1 MGAMSVLRYK
11 AWLNA
16 HCGEG
21 LAVYLAVMAFFLP
34 LSPAVTNHLLV
45 GLPALLLWAWRQHQL
60 ASLTERKAALLFSGF
75 AVVGALSL
83 LVSPRFGESAYNYV
97 YLMGRYALIY
107 FSIVVGIK
115 NSRQAYQVV
124 GAILASSFLVS
135 CYGIYQ
141 YFHGAAMLTSEWV
154 DVAQFPTLKTRAF
167 STLQNPN
174 LLAAFLLMVMSLAGG
189 IFFSTAKLR
198 FRLPLL
204 GIGAVALLCLL
215 FTYSRGAWVSLI
227 VVAVICGF
235 LFSRRLLWVLGPA
248 LLLVGFFAREEV
260 LSRITSI
267 FNPTDTSATLRMA
280 LWESTW
286 GMISDHP
293 LTGVGWGAYQFVYPQ
308 YDFFIQNP
316 DTIIFHAH
324 NLYLNIAAELGLP
337 GIAFFLLALA
347 THLAIAFQ
355 VLHRTKSVE
364 RRGIM
369 MGLIAI
375 IIGVLV
381 NGMTDYAL
389 FNIEISMIFWLFAA
403 LICVFSRI
411 TEQEQMAAAAKAV

>member
-1 MGAMSVLRYK
+1 MGAISVLRYK
-11 AWLNA
+11 TWLNA

-21 LAVYLAVMAFFLP
+21 LAAYLAVMAFFLP

-45 GLPALLLWAWRQHQL
+45 GLPVLLFWAWRQHQL
-60 ASLTERKAALLFSGF
+60 ASLTERKAAFLFGGF
-75 AVVGALSL
+75 AAVGALSL

-97 YLMGRYALIY
+97 YLMGRYALMY
-107 FSIVVGIK
+107 FSIVLGIK

-124 GAILASSFLVS
+124 GAILVSSFLVS

-189 IFFSTAKLR
+189 IFFSTSKLR

-204 GIGAVALLCLL
+204 GVGVVALLCLL
-215 FTYSRGAWVSLI
+215 FTYSRGAWVSLV
-227 VVAVICGF
+227 VVAVVCGF
-235 LFSRRLLWVLGPA
+235 LFSRLLLWILGPA

-260 LSRITSI
+260 LNRVTSI

-316 DTIIFHAH
+316 ETIIFHAH

-337 GIAFFLLALA
+337 GIAFFLLALT
-347 THLAIAFQ
+347 THLAIGFQ
-355 VLHRTKSVE
+355 VLRRTANRE

-369 MGLIAI
+369 IGLIAI

-403 LICVFSRI
+403 LICVFARI
-411 TEQEQMAAAAKAV
+411 TEQERNAAVAKAT

>member
-1 MGAMSVLRYK
+1 MSVLRYK
-11 AWLNA
+11 VWLNS

-21 LAVYLAVMAFFLP
+21 LAAYLAVMAFFLP
-34 LSPAVTNHLLV
+34 LSPAVTNQLLV
-45 GLPALLLWAWRQHQL
+45 GLPVLLLWTWRQRQL
-60 ASLTERKAALLFSGF
+60 ASLTERKAAFLFSGF

-107 FSIVVGIK
+107 FSILVGIK

-189 IFFSTAKLR
+189 IFFSTSRLR

-204 GIGAVALLCLL
+204 GVGAVALLCLL

-227 VVAVICGF
+227 VVAVICGV

-248 LLLVGFFAREEV
+248 LLLIGFFAREEV

-316 DTIIFHAH
+316 ETIIFHAH

-337 GIAFFLLALA
+337 GIAFFLLALVM
-347 THLAIAFQ
+347 HLVIAFQ
-355 VLHRTKSVE
+355 VLHRTKKVE
-364 RRGIM
+364 RRGVM

-411 TEQEQMAAAAKAV
+411 TEQEQKMAANEAA

>member
-1 MGAMSVLRYK
+1 
-11 AWLNA
+11 
-16 HCGEG
+16 
-21 LAVYLAVMAFFLP
+21 
-34 LSPAVTNHLLV
+34 
-45 GLPALLLWAWRQHQL
+45 
-60 ASLTERKAALLFSGF
+60 
-75 AVVGALSL
+75 
-83 LVSPRFGESAYNYV
+83 
-97 YLMGRYALIY
+97 
-107 FSIVVGIK
+107 
-115 NSRQAYQVV
+115 
-124 GAILASSFLVS
+124 
-135 CYGIYQ
+135 
-141 YFHGAAMLTSEWV
+141 
-154 DVAQFPTLKTRAF
+154 
-167 STLQNPN
+167 
-174 LLAAFLLMVMSLAGG
+174 
-189 IFFSTAKLR
+189 
-198 FRLPLL
+198 
-204 GIGAVALLCLL
+204 
-215 FTYSRGAWVSLI
+215 
-227 VVAVICGF
+227 
-235 LFSRRLLWVLGPA
+235 
-248 LLLVGFFAREEV
+248 
-260 LSRITSI
+260 
-267 FNPTDTSATLRMA
+267 MA

-411 TEQEQMAAAAKAV
+411 TEHEQMAAAAKAV